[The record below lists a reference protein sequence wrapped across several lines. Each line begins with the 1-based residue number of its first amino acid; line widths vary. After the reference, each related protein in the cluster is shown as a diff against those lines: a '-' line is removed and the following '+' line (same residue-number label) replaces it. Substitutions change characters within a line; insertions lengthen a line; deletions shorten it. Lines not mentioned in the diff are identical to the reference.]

1 MKFVKLNNNLDVPMM
16 GFGTYPLN
24 GISLEKTIHKIYK
37 NGARSIDTSP
47 AYYNEDSIGLILRH
61 LKQHEIDPIQIT
73 TKLNNRSQVEGQVRE
88 GLLSSMERLGVDKID
103 LYLMHW
109 PYPEKFLDSW
119 KQMESFY
126 KEGLVK
132 AIGVCNFHEHHLE
145 KLLEIA
151 EIIPVINQIEVHPL
165 LSQNSLRE
173 YCKSKGIQVQAYSP
187 IARMDLRLIEHPI
200 LVKLAKKYIKSVPQI
215 ILRWHIQSEII
226 VVSKSEKEIR
236 IKENLDIF
244 NFELLQDD
252 MLLIDSINENYRT
265 RFNPD
270 TVDYIN
276 VLKY

>member
-1 MKFVKLNNNLDVPMM
+1 MKFVKLNNNLEVPML

-24 GISLEKTIHKIYK
+24 GLALEKTILNVYK

-47 AYYNEDSIGLILRH
+47 AYYNEDSLGLILKYMN
-61 LKQHEIDPIQIT
+61 LDKTDSLFIT
-73 TKLNNRSQVEGQVRE
+73 TKLNNRSQLEGHVRE
-88 GLLSSMERLGVDKID
+88 GLLSSMEKLGIDTID

-151 EIIPVINQIEVHPL
+151 EVVPVINQIEVHPL
-165 LSQNSLRE
+165 LSQESLRK
-173 YCKSKGIQVQAYSP
+173 YCKDKGIQVQAYSP
-187 IARMDLRLIEHPI
+187 IARMNSKLIEHPI
-200 LVKLAKKYIKSVPQI
+200 LIKLAKKYEKTVPQI
-215 ILRWHIQSEII
+215 ILRWHIQNEII
-226 VVSKSEKEIR
+226 VISKSENEIR
-236 IKENLDIF
+236 IKENLNIF
-244 NFELLQDD
+244 NFELAQDD
-252 MLLIDSINENYRT
+252 MIIIDSMNEDYRT